1 VTRYGR
7 SRNAALRC
15 IAQPGGS
22 KLADAHHLR
31 LPSRRGKELV
41 RDSNVAEQIGTAVRL
56 PLRKL
61 LALMTVTAAL
71 VPVGWGLTHSEI
83 VTDIRWNDTM
93 LRQAMLLAGLAAG
106 STLVAVS
113 AERLLRLRLEIGLA
127 LAGAIVVVVAFGPLP
142 AAVVA
147 IFLMSAT
154 VVGIGLGRMLG
165 GRADQPLV
173 LLTAFGAAAYSV
185 LFTLLS
191 PIPVNTVAVHA
202 ALLALPLL
210 IACASPQLRGET
222 LARVRGLQW
231 LSAPPPRRSL
241 SELLAFA
248 LLLFVAALH
257 TVLAALP
264 ERYWDAMVLH
274 LYLPS
279 FVQGNGAWNYDATF
293 AVFALLPAGVDWMYT
308 HFFLL
313 AGEPGARLY
322 NLAAFLLLCAVCYLT
337 VSRLATPRAAAW
349 MVVLFASM
357 PIAFLESATLFV
369 EHTLALW
376 VAAAAAIII
385 AADLR
390 PDLRQLVAVLTI
402 LAAASTSKLHGAL
415 AATVIGPAALGLY
428 LRQRP
433 PARDLIRAFGFC
445 VALGAVACFP
455 YTLSWIKS
463 GNPFHPFYNDIFKSE
478 LFPPVAFRD
487 TRWMGR
493 FDWTLLYD
501 ATFFSGNYLEAAP
514 GALGLT
520 AIVLVPLALI
530 GAVLLPAPAALASL
544 AFAAL
549 IFLPIAAQ
557 IQYLRYFYPIL
568 PLLLAPAGLTFALLT
583 TGPLLRALMCALL
596 TAVVV
601 FNIYKIP
608 SAGWLLNNLDLGSA
622 FDSDKR
628 RQLELQAPERLAN
641 RQINATAGAAARVLY
656 TGNPYGGLLQ
666 GVALYNAWYNV
677 KLSAEMRAATAAD
690 QVAPLLERWRVTHVV
705 HSMDGSNPGQ
715 QVVGAY
721 LASKY
726 QPVAE
731 FGRIKLYDLRS
742 PAGN

>member
-1 VTRYGR
+1 M
-7 SRNAALRC
+7 
-15 IAQPGGS
+15 
-22 KLADAHHLR
+22 
-31 LPSRRGKELV
+31 
-41 RDSNVAEQIGTAVRL
+41 RDSNIAEQAGTAVRL
-56 PLRKL
+56 PLRRF
-61 LALMTVTAAL
+61 LALMTVLGAL

-83 VTDIRWNDTM
+83 ATDIRWTDTM
-93 LRQAMLLAGLAAG
+93 LRQAMLLAGFAAG
-106 STLVAVS
+106 STLVAAS
-113 AERLLRLRLEIGLA
+113 AERLLRLRLEIGLT
-127 LAGAIVVVVAFGPLP
+127 LAGAIVVVAAFGPLP
-142 AAVVA
+142 AAIVA

-154 VVGIGLGRMLG
+154 VVGIALWRMLG
-165 GRADQPLV
+165 GADQPLV
-173 LLTAFGAAAYSV
+173 LLTVFGAAAYSV

-191 PIPVNTVAVHA
+191 PIPVNTVGVHA
-202 ALLALPLL
+202 ALLAVPLV
-210 IACASPQLRGET
+210 IACASPRLRSET

-231 LSAPPPRRSL
+231 LTAPLPRRSP

-279 FVQGNGAWNYDATF
+279 FVQGNGAWNYDPTL

-322 NLAAFLLLCAVCYLT
+322 NVAAFLLLCAVCCLM
-337 VSRLATPRAAAW
+337 VSRLATPRTAAW
-349 MVVLFASM
+349 LVALFASM

-376 VAAAAAIII
+376 VAAATAIII
-385 AADLR
+385 ASGLR
-390 PDLRQLVAVLTI
+390 PDLRQLVAVLTV
-402 LAAASTSKLHGAL
+402 LAAASMSKLHGAL
-415 AATVIGPAALGLY
+415 AATVIGPAALVLY
-428 LRQRP
+428 MRQRP
-433 PARDLIRAFGFC
+433 PARDLIRAFGIC

-455 YTLSWIKS
+455 YTVSWIKS
-463 GNPFHPFYNDIFKSE
+463 GNPFHPFFNDIFKSE
-478 LFPPVAFRD
+478 LFPPVAFSD
-487 TRWMGR
+487 ARWIGR

-520 AIVLVPLALI
+520 AILLVPLALI
-530 GAVLLPAPAALASL
+530 GAILSPAPTALASL
-544 AFAAL
+544 AFAVL

-557 IQYLRYFYPIL
+557 VQYLRYFYPIL
-568 PLLLAPAGLTFALLT
+568 PLLLAPAGLAFALLT
-583 TGPLLRALMCALL
+583 TGPLLRALMCTLL

-601 FNIYKIP
+601 FNVYKIP
-608 SAGWLLNNLDLGSA
+608 SAGWLLNNLDLGSV
-622 FDSDKR
+622 FDSGKR
-628 RQLELQAPERLAN
+628 RQIELQAPERLAN
-641 RQINATAGAAARVLY
+641 HQINATAGPAARVLY

-677 KLSAEMRAATAAD
+677 KLSAEMREVKAAD

-705 HSMDGSNPGQ
+705 HSMGDSNPGQ
-715 QVVGAY
+715 QIVGSY

-731 FGRIKLYDLRS
+731 FGPIKLYDLRP